1 MEPTTGRRL
10 ILNDG
15 TVLENAQAGYASG
28 VLWCYV
34 PGITMQQAAVMFF
47 DPAKTQKTIFQYGEM
62 QDVYEGFTVVSAMLQ
77 DEDQVSIGLRK
88 GA

>member
-1 MEPTTGRRL
+1 MEPTMGRRL

-34 PGITMQQAAVMFF
+34 PGITMQQAAALFF
-47 DPAKTQKTIFQYGEM
+47 DPAKTQKIIFQYGEM
-62 QDVYEGFTVVSAMLQ
+62 EDTWEGFTVPVAMLQ
-77 DEDQVSIGLRK
+77 DEFQISISLRK
-88 GA
+88 EG

>member
-1 MEPTTGRRL
+1 MEPTTGQRL

-15 TVLENAQAGYASG
+15 TTLENAEAGYANG

-34 PGITMQQAAVMFF
+34 PGITTQQAAALFF
-47 DPAKTQKTIFQYGEM
+47 DPAKTQKIIFQYGEM
-62 QDVYEGFTVVSAMLQ
+62 QNVYEGFTVVTAMLQ

>member
-15 TVLENAQAGYASG
+15 TVLEDAQAGYDSG

-34 PGITMQQAAVMFF
+34 PGITMQQAAVLFF
-47 DPAKTQKTIFQYGEM
+47 DPAKTQKIVFQYGEM
-62 QDVYEGFTVVSAMLQ
+62 ENTLEGFTVVTAMLQ
-77 DEDQVSIGLRK
+77 NEDQVSIGLRK